1 MFAQKKK
8 KSKIWIAVP
17 VILALGVGLWLNAG
31 LKDDTGEESIPAGSD
46 QYEEDISDL
55 AGLSD
60 TSSDPDSSA
69 QADGQNGAGSE
80 TADDS
85 RYDSDSDDFP
95 DDVGS
100 DYSSGSLNGNG

>member
-46 QYEEDISDL
+46 QYEETQSYKIF
-55 AGLSD
+55 
-60 TSSDPDSSA
+60 
-69 QADGQNGAGSE
+69 
-80 TADDS
+80 
-85 RYDSDSDDFP
+85 DFNLHTIF
-95 DDVGS
+95 
-100 DYSSGSLNGNG
+100 YQCKL

>member
-31 LKDDTGEESIPAGSD
+31 LKDDTGEESIPTGSD

-60 TSSDPDSSA
+60 TLRRTGRTA
-69 QADGQNGAGSE
+69 QDQRRQM
-80 TADDS
+80 TADMTRIPMIFLMTS
-85 RYDSDSDDFP
+85 AAITAAAA
-95 DDVGS
+95 
-100 DYSSGSLNGNG
+100 

>member
-60 TSSDPDSSA
+60 TSSDPDSSCSGGRA
-69 QADGQNGAGSE
+69 ERRRIRDG
-80 TADDS
+80 
-85 RYDSDSDDFP
+85 R
-95 DDVGS
+95 
-100 DYSSGSLNGNG
+100 

>member
-31 LKDDTGEESIPAGSD
+31 LKDNTGEESIPAGSD

-80 TADDS
+80 TADMTRIPMIFRMTS
-85 RYDSDSDDFP
+85 AAITAAAA
-95 DDVGS
+95 
-100 DYSSGSLNGNG
+100 

>member
-1 MFAQKKK
+1 MFAQKEK

-31 LKDDTGEESIPAGSD
+31 LKDDTGEESIPAGSH
-46 QYEEDISDL
+46 QYERRYIRSCRSV
-55 AGLSD
+55 GYFVRS
-60 TSSDPDSSA
+60 DSSA

-85 RYDSDSDDFP
+85 RYDSVPMIFRMTSAAITAAAA
-95 DDVGS
+95 
-100 DYSSGSLNGNG
+100 